1 MAEFGKVIM
10 FIGMVIVIIGFLLTF
25 SDKLPFHLGRLPGD
39 IVIKKEGFTFYFPLT
54 TSILV
59 SVVLSL
65 LFYLFGKYI
74 R

>member
-10 FIGMVIVIIGFLLTF
+10 LIGMVIVIIGFLLTF
-25 SDKLPFHLGRLPGD
+25 SDKLPFQLGRLPGD
-39 IVIKKEGFTFYFPLT
+39 IIIKKEGFTFYFPLT

-65 LFYLFGKYI
+65 LFYLLGKYI

>member
-10 FIGMVIVIIGFLLTF
+10 LIGMVIVIIGFLLTF
-25 SDKLPFHLGRLPGD
+25 SDKLPFQLGRLPGD

>member
-10 FIGMVIVIIGFLLTF
+10 LIGMVIVIIGFLLTF
-25 SDKLPFHLGRLPGD
+25 SDKLPFQLGRLPGD
-39 IVIKKEGFTFYFPLT
+39 IIIKKEGFTFYFPLT